1 MDLILLPGSIWL
13 FIVVLQAD
21 LEIKRGSNL
30 STESPKYSK
39 NHRKQPALREVA
51 SVALEK
57 HNYLNPVSLAVR
69 GILTLECALEFFHL
83 SEQLKRTYGDP
94 DENTEE
100 GACGIALLILM
111 NLTEHT
117 VVRRSRKGT
126 GVDYFLGDA
135 NDFLFQNTAR
145 LEVSGI
151 GKGTG
156 QEIKKRVKQK
166 KEQTEQSDHLTIPVY
181 VVIVEFSIPVVEIIF
196 RDATPSHATN

>member
-1 MDLILLPGSIWL
+1 LNKISPLPLIL
-13 FIVVLQAD
+13 
-21 LEIKRGSNL
+21 ERL
-30 STESPKYSK
+30 SDGY
-39 NHRKQPALREVA
+39 PALTPAAGGRLAEAA
-51 SVALEK
+51 SVALEIHK
-57 HNYLNPVSLAVR
+57 HLNPVSLTVR
-69 GILTLECALEFFHL
+69 GVYTMECALEFL
-83 SEQLKRTYGDP
+83 NTTEQLRRTYGDP

-100 GACGIALLILM
+100 GACGIALLLLM

-126 GVDYFLGDA
+126 GVDYFLGDV

-151 GKGTG
+151 GKGTE

-181 VVIVEFSIPVVEIIF
+181 VVIVEFSQPVTEIIF
-196 RDATPSHATN
+196 RDAARSNGTN